1 MRKSL
6 FLILLSCL
14 VFGQNK
20 KIDSLKM
27 IVKKSKDDTLK
38 VDNLNII
45 SGSFWDKNWDSAR
58 VYTMSSYN
66 LAKKLGDKRGMFYN
80 LINLGVY
87 EDVGGNFNKS
97 LEYYNEARK
106 FLPQIKEKKRIA
118 NYYYNLGNLYLGY
131 GKDEDAIK
139 SYNSAIVKYKEIN
152 KLNSISG
159 INGNLSLIYTKRSDY
174 KKANELLFSN
184 IQYFSSKNDDKNLAS
199 AYNNVGNNYSSLKE
213 FKKALEYY
221 KLGELHSNKANHLY
235 LMALSNLNIGVAYGE
250 LKNIKLSEDYLLK
263 SKELYTQASYPI
275 GVQKV
280 NMNLCNLY
288 LRKKQYQ
295 KANYIADVILVNK
308 ELLKSEPD
316 FINSHLMKGKS
327 LFYLQQYKQALP
339 LLEISYKKAKE
350 TKNNVLITNIIPFLI
365 NSKFRSNNDKQ
376 GEILFKEYD
385 SLSKLKNVNEN
396 KQIFFKLD
404 TQFRTAEKET
414 QIKVQEK
421 QINVEKTNRNIAIS
435 GIGFLLLLS
444 GGGFWFFKNRQKQKE
459 LQNQN
464 TLLGLQQ
471 NLNAMELQSLNKQLD
486 PHEIKNLLA
495 SISPEIQEKAP
506 ESYRKMLKLFNI
518 TKASLNSHSL
528 TENIEIQI
536 QQTEDF
542 LSLEKNMLS
551 VPLEYSIENNL
562 VQKDLQIPRLMLKNL
577 VENAIKHGI
586 KGKEN
591 GGMIKIELFEKNN
604 FIYIMVDD
612 TGRGRKNAIS
622 LDSGIGTST
631 YQKLFA
637 TLNNKNKD
645 NATFEITDKEQ
656 GTKVEVRIPKDYKYN

>member
-1 MRKSL
+1 MMRKIL
-6 FLILLSCL
+6 FFVLLSCFA
-14 VFGQNK
+14 FGQNK

-27 IVKKSKDDTLK
+27 IIKISKDDTLK
-38 VDNLNII
+38 VDNLNTV

-58 VYTMSSYN
+58 VYTMLSYN
-66 LAKKLGDKRGMFYN
+66 LAKKIDDKRGIFYN

-118 NYYYNLGNLYLGY
+118 NFYYNLGNLYLGY
-131 GKDEDAIK
+131 GKDEEAIN
-139 SYNSAIVKYKEIN
+139 SFNSAIVKYKEIN
-152 KLNSISG
+152 KLNSVAA

-174 KKANELLFSN
+174 KKANEILFSN
-184 IQYFSSKNDDKNLAS
+184 IKYFSSKNDDRNLAIT
-199 AYNNVGNNYSSLKE
+199 YNNIGNNYSSLKE
-213 FKKALEYY
+213 FKKALDYY
-221 KLGELHSNKANHLY
+221 KLGEEHSTKAKHLHF
-235 LMALSNLNIGVAYGE
+235 MALSNLNIGAAYGE
-250 LKNIKLSEDYLLK
+250 LKNIKQSEDYLLK

-280 NMNLCNLY
+280 NMNLCELY

-295 KANYIADVILVNK
+295 KANSIADAILANK

-327 LFYLQQYKQALP
+327 LYYLQQYKQALP
-339 LLEISYKKAKE
+339 LLETSYEKAKE

-365 NSKFRSNNDKQ
+365 NSKFRSNNDKH
-376 GEILFKEYD
+376 GEKLFKEYD

-414 QIKVQEK
+414 QIKTQEK
-421 QINVEKTNRNIAIS
+421 QIDVEKTSKNFAIS

-444 GGGFWFFKNRQKQKE
+444 GGGFLYFRNRQRQKE

-464 TLLGLQQ
+464 TLLSLQQ

-518 TKASLNSHSL
+518 TKASLNNNSL
-528 TENIEIQI
+528 TESLENQAQQI
-536 QQTEDF
+536 DDF
-542 LSLEKNMLS
+542 LSLEKSMLS
-551 VPLEYSIENNL
+551 ENFEYSIENKIEN
-562 VQKDLQIPRLMLKNL
+562 KELQIPRLMLKNL
-577 VENAIKHGI
+577 VENSIKHGI
-586 KGKEN
+586 KGN
-591 GGMIKIELFEKNN
+591 GGVINVSISEKSN
-604 FIYIMVDD
+604 FINIIVDD
-612 TGRGRKNAIS
+612 SGKGRKHAIS

-631 YQKLFA
+631 YQNLFA
-637 TLNNKNKD
+637 TLNQKNKE
-645 NATFEITDKEQ
+645 NATFEIIDKEQ
-656 GTKVEVRIPKDYKYN
+656 GTKVEVKIPVDYKYS